1 MFRDN
6 KLKRK
11 SVKRKKLSLKNRDL
25 IEKSRPKK
33 TKKGVVINNVANPRK
48 VKNQEFQ
55 NKKLIAK

>member
-25 IEKSRPKK
+25 IEKSRSKK
-33 TKKGVVINNVANPRK
+33 TKKGVINNVANPRK
-48 VKNQEFQ
+48 VKNQ